1 MIDLR
6 YCHFCD
12 GDRAPMAGG
21 LCADCGN
28 RMPSVPPSYQP
39 PVTGA
44 VADCG
49 PTSEPVLTSRQIKT
63 LGIVAKHR
71 RVLGPWN
78 DGDLVELETSRLV
91 AREQIY
97 SSTGKQGSL
106 RIWSVTDLG
115 DRFLMQRGGAR

>member
-1 MIDLR
+1 MSDVR

-12 GDRAPMAGG
+12 ADRAPMTGG
-21 LCADCGN
+21 LCSDCGN
-28 RMPSVPPSYQP
+28 RMPSVPASYRP
-39 PVTGA
+39 PA
-44 VADCG
+44 PAAADNFA
-49 PTSEPVLTSRQIKT
+49 PTSEPLLTSRQIRT

-71 RVLGPWN
+71 RVLGLWN
-78 DGDLVELETSRLV
+78 DGDLITLETIRLV

>member
-1 MIDLR
+1 MSSLR
-6 YCHFCD
+6 YCPSCD
-12 GDRAPMAGG
+12 ADCAPTVGG
-21 LCADCGN
+21 LCADCGR
-28 RMPSVPPSYQP
+28 RMPTVSSSYRPPII
-39 PVTGA
+39 GA
-44 VADCG
+44 VMDFA

-71 RVLGPWN
+71 RVLGRWN
-78 DGDLVELETSRLV
+78 DGDLVKLETSRLV

-115 DRFLMQRGGAR
+115 DGFLMQRGGAR

>member
-1 MIDLR
+1 MSDLR

-21 LCADCGN
+21 MCADCGN
-28 RMPSVPPSYQP
+28 RMPSVPSSYLNI
-39 PVTGA
+39 VGA
-44 VADCG
+44 DAFSAG
-49 PTSEPVLTSRQIKT
+49 ASEPILTSRQIKT

-78 DGDLVELETSRLV
+78 DGDLVKLETSRLV